1 MSKIPPSSVRV
12 RHPGE
17 KDINALA
24 SLFSDA
30 RKDTETFQKR
40 HQLLYREIQISK
52 SPHKFFLLIEY
63 EGSVAGFI
71 RMARSKN
78 PFART
83 WWIAGLEIYPDLK
96 RKGLGTYLV
105 KEALYAVYHRGCTRV
120 ALKVEKTNPDARKF
134 YEALNFKKG
143 GPLFARIISLCS
155 RRKDILM
162 IDLDKNRNWL
172 NRPQNGYKYMGIK

>member
-1 MSKIPPSSVRV
+1 MSEIPSSSIRV
-12 RHPGE
+12 RYPGE

-30 RKDTETFQKR
+30 TKDTETFQKR

-52 SPHKFFLLIEY
+52 SPNKFFLLIEY
-63 EGSVAGFI
+63 EDRVAGFI
-71 RMARSKN
+71 RMARSIN
-78 PFART
+78 PFVRT

-105 KEALYAVYHRGCTRV
+105 KEALYAVYNRGCTRV
-120 ALKVEKTNPDARKF
+120 ALKVEKTNSDARKF
-134 YEALNFKKG
+134 YASLNFRKG
-143 GPLFARIISLCS
+143 GSLFTPIISLLS
-155 RRKDILM
+155 RGKEILM